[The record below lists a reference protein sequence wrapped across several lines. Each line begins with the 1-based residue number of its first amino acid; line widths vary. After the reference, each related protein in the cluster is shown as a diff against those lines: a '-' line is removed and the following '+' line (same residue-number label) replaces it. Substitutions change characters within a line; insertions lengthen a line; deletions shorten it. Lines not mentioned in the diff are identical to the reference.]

1 MTIVVGAG
9 ICGLGIGWYLA
20 RAGHPVTVFERGE
33 AGLGAT
39 WAAAGMLAPQVEA
52 EPGEERLLRLL
63 LEARDMWPDFA
74 RQLEDASG
82 IDIDYRTEGTL
93 VVARDRD
100 EAERLR
106 WQYDFQRGLGL
117 DLAWLSGP
125 EAREREP
132 HLARTVTAAV
142 FSPLDHQVDN
152 RKLARALRAAF
163 LRAGGELRE
172 RAEVLEILTDGGRV
186 GGVRFAR
193 PRLGPAWMAADT
205 VVLAA
210 GAWSRDI
217 AGLPDRL
224 RPPVRPV
231 KGQMLAVQMPAGAPL
246 LRHVVW
252 GPAIYLVPRRDGRL
266 LVGATV
272 EERGFDTALTAG
284 GMLDLLREAWET
296 VPGIYELPIA
306 ETWVGLRPTSRDDAP
321 ILGESAMPGLLFATG
336 HHRNGILL
344 GPLTARAISELIL
357 SGEAPASIRPF
368 GPDRFTRALAEA
380 PS

>member
-1 MTIVVGAG
+1 
-9 ICGLGIGWYLA
+9 
-20 RAGHPVTVFERGE
+20 VTVFERGE

-63 LEARDMWPDFA
+63 LEARAMWPDFA
-74 RQLEDASG
+74 RELEDASG
-82 IDIDYRTEGTL
+82 IGIDYRTEGTL

-106 WQYDFQRGLGL
+106 WQYDFQRRLGL
-117 DLAWLSGP
+117 DLAWLSGH
-125 EAREREP
+125 EARQREP

-152 RKLARALRAAF
+152 RKLTRALREAF
-163 LRAGGELRE
+163 LRAGGDLHE
-172 RAEVLEILTDGGRV
+172 RAEVLEILTAGDRI

-224 RPPVRPV
+224 RPLVRPV

-321 ILGESAMPGLLFATG
+321 ILGESAMAGLLFATG

-344 GPLTARAISELIL
+344 GPLTASAMSELIL
-357 SGEAPASIRPF
+357 SGETPASIRPF
-368 GPDRFTRALAEA
+368 GPERFTRPLAEV